1 MNLLPHLF
9 AALLVGSAVLQGTHP
24 EPTPSEAATSVG
36 AGRVV
41 LITGASTG
49 IGRVTAE
56 RLAAEG
62 FFVYA
67 GARKA
72 ADLAELSAI
81 ENVVGIRLDVTQ
93 PDEIAAAVRTITEA
107 GRGLFGL
114 INNAGIGVMG
124 PLTELNDAQLDF
136 QMDVNV
142 MGPFR
147 VTRAFAPLLFE
158 SQGRVCTT
166 GSIAGTVTWGL
177 GGPYTMSKHAI
188 EAYTECLAQE
198 LEPFGVHVAVVEPG
212 NYASHISASMRQRL
226 LDQGYTTEGSRYKE
240 QMEAFLAKENDRS
253 HYKESTEVA
262 DAFLHALTAEKP
274 KLRYMVVPN
283 QREADMTIRASMRR
297 IVQQNADQ
305 PYTLDRDALIQLLD
319 EALAKSDE

>member
-1 MNLLPHLF
+1 VDEEGDLGDVVQEQGRPGRRGGRPHEV
-9 AALLVGSAVLQGTHP
+9 AVGGQRVDQA
-24 EPTPSEAATSVG
+24 EP
-36 AGRVV
+36 
-41 LITGASTG
+41 LD
-49 IGRVTAE
+49 E
-56 RLAAEG
+56 R
-62 FFVYA
+62 
-67 GARKA
+67 
-72 ADLAELSAI
+72 
-81 ENVVGIRLDVTQ
+81 
-93 PDEIAAAVRTITEA
+93 PH
-107 GRGLFGL
+107 RGL
-114 INNAGIGVMG
+114 
-124 PLTELNDAQLDF
+124 
-136 QMDVNV
+136 
-142 MGPFR
+142 
-147 VTRAFAPLLFE
+147 
-158 SQGRVCTT
+158 
-166 GSIAGTVTWGL
+166 GSG
-177 GGPYTMSKHAI
+177 
-188 EAYTECLAQE
+188 E
-198 LEPFGVHVAVVEPG
+198 VAVVEPG